1 MYFDEFIGQYLI
13 NYDLFTDNF
22 TDALNKLQTGLYD
35 IISYKESIELISNK
49 KIQIYKTDYITDFD
63 NIDNVYYII
72 DNTKYPL
79 QSDTMLFLSLTPLK
93 PIYLIYNG
101 PESIIIKYRRYCIKQ
116 YLLDSILY
124 KPIICDN
131 IKYSYGEAVVS
142 DMCTE
147 SCKLIK

>member
-22 TDALNKLQTGLYD
+22 TDALNKLQNGLYD
-35 IISYKESIELISNK
+35 IISYKETMELISKK
-49 KIQIYKTDYITDFD
+49 KIQLCKTDYITDFD

-72 DNTKYPL
+72 DNKEYPL
-79 QSDTMLFLSLTPLK
+79 LSDTMLFLSLTPLK

-101 PESIIIKYRRYCIKQ
+101 PESITIKYRRYCIKQ
-116 YLLDSILY
+116 FILDSILY

-131 IKYSYGEAVVS
+131 IKYSYGEVVVS
-142 DMCTE
+142 DIRTE